1 MTPWQDKATASIK
14 IATDIL
20 FVKNPVGTSMGVLT
34 GVILHGI
41 VGMFSPF
48 LVSLKV
54 INPSALNIG
63 HYIAIG
69 VFGFN
74 VGNFRR
80 RHKIN
85 PEIEE
90 ALAFIKQMRK
100 EGKIS
105 ASQAKLEYLSLIKKV
120 VENVQLDQATQNQLK
135 AMSQA
140 ISEKTDK

>member
-41 VGMFSPF
+41 AGLFSPF
-48 LVSLKV
+48 LISLKV
-54 INPSALNIG
+54 IKLSSLTIG

-69 VFGFN
+69 VFSFN
-74 VGNFRR
+74 MGNFRR
-80 RHKIN
+80 RHKVN

-90 ALAFIKQMRK
+90 TLAFIKQMHK
-100 EGKIS
+100 EGKIT
-105 ASQAKLEYLSLIKKV
+105 ASQAKLGYHSLIQKV